1 MPSSKTEKTESSRRR
16 KSRPVKKPAAR
27 NDDLPLPGD
36 GRNKGPLVY
45 QGDKCLFGLSFEP
58 FRFPTPGGAL
68 PGSLDRR
75 TGNRTFE
82 TPSLP
87 SSRITEPP
95 VEESIVDG
103 AWIQRIQEGHEPS
116 ARALIERLYPTV
128 LKTVRCHLPRRTA
141 EEDLVQVI
149 YSRIFANLHQFSG
162 AVPIEHWVSR
172 IAVNTCINQLK
183 HEAVRRELRMSD
195 LNEEEQAVVER
206 LASTTEEPREDLSA
220 AARELVETLMT
231 RLKADERLVV
241 TLLYLEERSVKE
253 ISTITGWSVSLVKVK
268 AFRCRHK
275 MRRVWKTLLN
285 SQRP

>member
-1 MPSSKTEKTESSRRR
+1 MPSSKTESSRRR
-16 KSRPVKKPAAR
+16 KSRPVGKPVAR
-27 NDDLPLPGD
+27 NEDLPLPGD

-45 QGDKCLFGLSFEP
+45 QGDNCLFGLSFEP

-68 PGSLDRR
+68 PGSSDRGVGVR
-75 TGNRTFE
+75 SFE
-82 TPSLP
+82 APRLP
-87 SSRITEPP
+87 SGRISEPT
-95 VEESIVDG
+95 EESVVDE
-103 AWIQRIQEGHEPS
+103 AWIQRIQQGDEPS
-116 ARALIERLYPTV
+116 ARALIERLYPTI

-149 YSRIFANLHQFSG
+149 FSRLFANLHQFSG
-162 AVPIEHWVSR
+162 TVPIEHWVSR

-195 LNEEEQAVVER
+195 LSEEEQAVVER

-253 ISTITGWSVSLVKVK
+253 ISKVTGWSVSLVKVK

>member
-1 MPSSKTEKTESSRRR
+1 MPLPKIEP
-16 KSRPVKKPAAR
+16 SRPAKGRSRKTPAALA
-27 NDDLPLPGD
+27 DDLPLPGD

-45 QGDKCLFGLSFEP
+45 QGDNCLFGLSFEP
-58 FRFPTPGGAL
+58 FRFPTPDGAL
-68 PGSLDRR
+68 PGVSDRFGAR
-75 TGNRTFE
+75 TVE
-82 TPSLP
+82 TPRLP
-87 SSRITEPP
+87 SSRSTEPE
-95 VEESIVDG
+95 EESVVDA
-103 AWIQRIQEGHEPS
+103 AWIQRIQEGDEPS

-149 YSRIFANLHQFSG
+149 FSRIFANLHQFSG
-162 AVPIEHWVSR
+162 TVPIAHWVSR

-206 LASTTEEPREDLSA
+206 LASTTEEPREDQSA

-253 ISTITGWSVSLVKVK
+253 ISQVTGWSISLVKVK

-275 MRRVWKTLLN
+275 MRRLWKTLLK